1 MHRRA
6 AAGEGGKRKKK
17 TKEKSSASHISIHQV
32 KSRLKNYDESDY
44 STTLTDCGQTSTA
57 NDYRGKMKQSSYGY
71 YGGNTEDKV
80 TLYLYLPAHSGRVSS
95 VKKEV
100 QFLRFLNQVTLPLG
114 QDILTGMSL

>member
-32 KSRLKNYDESDY
+32 KSRLKNYEESDY

-57 NDYRGKMKQSSYGY
+57 TDYRGKMKTSYGY

-80 TLYLYLPAHSGRVSS
+80 TYTLFPSNFVSLEFS
-95 VKKEV
+95 PQGGENWRE
-100 QFLRFLNQVTLPLG
+100 Q
-114 QDILTGMSL
+114 I